1 MITVATLKPVTR
13 CCKPESEGPKKF
25 RLPKRIER
33 IRRDVETKRM
43 ESLKEFHTALVKT
56 SKQEQEFLKNLF
68 VSRTEAS
75 KEADDDSDID
85 EE

>member
-1 MITVATLKPVTR
+1 
-13 CCKPESEGPKKF
+13 
-25 RLPKRIER
+25 
-33 IRRDVETKRM
+33 M

-75 KEADDDSDID
+75 KEAEESDDDSDID